1 MSSSG
6 CVKRSCALIFS
17 AVILNLFG
25 AVQLFADGIRAPRGV
40 GAGRTWIIVSTVLF
54 VLVFCTVYSVLYSIY
69 YSLRAH
75 RKGAV
80 DDVTGI
86 LSLSGFEDQA
96 NKLLKARKGSRFL
109 LTEVN
114 VRDFAF
120 ANRLYG
126 HDKGDSILKSIGQ
139 NLLVHTREL
148 QDVILARGYADNFYV
163 IQKVSGEEN
172 SALDEMEYL
181 LRNVQERVCNEEDV
195 HIVLKS
201 GSIFCGSFDGK
212 SVDLKDMIS
221 KAGYARHSTQD
232 SAVENFSVYDE
243 GMQIQH
249 ENEERIENSIE
260 DAIHRNDLV
269 VLYQPKINL
278 QTGKIAG
285 AEALIRWKSENGSM
299 IPPNLFIPVL
309 ERNGMVGVLDQ
320 YVYRNVF
327 KFLSRLQKEG
337 LPLVKISMNI
347 SRLNHN
353 ALDFVSDLDALQI
366 QYQIDKK
373 YIELEIEERFAG
385 AGDDYIRDLIHR
397 LHASGYQVSMD
408 DFGSGQ
414 SSLNMLSEMPVD
426 IVKFDQRFLHQ
437 AEFSKDSRI
446 VLDYMIR
453 MVNELG
459 KVSLCEG
466 VETQAH
472 VDFLK
477 RCSCNLAQGF
487 YYSKPIDEAA
497 FKKFLVEHS

>member
-1 MSSSG
+1 MNSSG
-6 CVKRSCALIFS
+6 CVKRTC
-17 AVILNLFG
+17 
-25 AVQLFADGIRAPRGV
+25 VQVLFAVNCLAFASAENSRALPKGFGSSDLWV
-40 GAGRTWIIVSTVLF
+40 IVS
-54 VLVFCTVYSVLYSIY
+54 VLVFAFLFCVGFAVLFSLCYSWKSRRRN
-69 YSLRAH
+69 S
-75 RKGAV
+75 V

-96 NKLLKARKGSRFL
+96 NKIFRTRKGSKFL

-120 ANRLYG
+120 VNRLYG
-126 HDKGDSILKSIGQ
+126 HDRGDAILKSIGQ
-139 NLLVHTREL
+139 NLLIHLRE
-148 QDVILARGYADNFYV
+148 VSEMILARGYADNFY
-163 IQKVSGEEN
+163 ILQKVSSEDN
-172 SALDEMEYL
+172 DTLDQMEYL

-201 GSIFCGSFDGK
+201 GSIFCHSLEGK
-212 SVDLKDMIS
+212 VVDLKDMIS

-260 DAIHRNDLV
+260 DAIHKNDLV

-278 QTGKIAG
+278 KTGKIAG
-285 AEALIRWKSENGSM
+285 AEALIRWRSENGSM

-320 YVYRNVF
+320 YVYTNVF
-327 KFLSRLQKEG
+327 KFLNRLQKEN

-466 VETQAH
+466 VETEAH
-472 VDFLK
+472 VRFLQK
-477 RCSCNLAQGF
+477 CGCNLAQGF
-487 YYSKPIDEAA
+487 YYSKPIDEES
-497 FKKFLVEHS
+497 FKKFLVEYS

>member
-1 MSSSG
+1 MNSSG
-6 CVKRSCALIFS
+6 CVKRTCVQVLF
-17 AVILNLFG
+17 AVIGLTFASAENSRALPKGFGSSNLWVIVSVFVFALLFCVG
-25 AVQLFADGIRAPRGV
+25 FAVLFA
-40 GAGRTWIIVSTVLF
+40 L
-54 VLVFCTVYSVLYSIY
+54 CYSWKSRRRN
-69 YSLRAH
+69 S
-75 RKGAV
+75 V

-96 NKLLKARKGSRFL
+96 NKIFRTRKGSKFL

-120 ANRLYG
+120 VNRLYG

-139 NLLVHTREL
+139 NLLVHLREAS
-148 QDVILARGYADNFYV
+148 DMILARGYADNFY
-163 IQKVSGEEN
+163 ILQKVSSEDN
-172 SALDEMEYL
+172 DTLDQMEYL

-201 GSIFCGSFDGK
+201 GSIFCHPVEGK
-212 SVDLKDMIS
+212 AVDLKDMIS

-243 GMQIQH
+243 GMQVQH

-260 DAIHRNDLV
+260 DAIHKNDLV

-320 YVYRNVF
+320 YVYTNVF
-327 KFLSRLQKEG
+327 KFLNRLQKEN

-353 ALDFVSDLDALQI
+353 ALDFVSDLDALQV

-373 YIELEIEERFAG
+373 YVELEIEERFAG

-426 IVKFDQRFLHQ
+426 IVKFDQRFMQQ
-437 AEFSKDSRI
+437 AEYSKDSRI

-466 VETQAH
+466 VETEAH
-472 VDFLK
+472 VKFLQK
-477 RCSCNLAQGF
+477 CGCNLAQGF
-487 YYSKPIDEAA
+487 YYSKPIDEES
-497 FKKFLVEHS
+497 FKKFLVEYS